1 MNRNI
6 LNEIVTQNREVLELK
21 KKSMPFKM
29 IETLAADTPERPS
42 FAEAFRGPGIHVIA
56 ELKKASPSKG
66 MIRENLDVPV
76 LAKSLMDAGAAALSV
91 LTEPFF
97 FKGGLQNL
105 KLASKTV
112 SIPLLRKDF
121 IFDPYQI
128 LEAKANG
135 ASAILLIAAML
146 NADEFKDLLDFAHQY
161 GLAVLGEA
169 HTESELEVTSS
180 ADLVGVNARDLKT
193 FSTSLERSAEL
204 IAKLKS
210 CGKPVIAESAVRTHE
225 DIMMLQ
231 EAGASGFLIGETLM
245 RAADSGAKL
254 KELLKCS

>member
-1 MNRNI
+1 MSSI
-6 LNEIVTQNREVLELK
+6 LNEIVARNREALELK
-21 KKSMPFKM
+21 KQYVPFQDM
-29 IETLAADTPERPS
+29 AAKATEAPERAS
-42 FAEAFRGPGIHVIA
+42 FTAAFRGPGIHVIA

-66 MIRENLDVPV
+66 MIREDLDVSV
-76 LAKSLMDAGAAALSV
+76 LAPELKDAGAAALSV

-97 FKGGLQNL
+97 FKGGLENL
-105 KLASKTV
+105 RLASETV

-128 LEAKANG
+128 LEAKAYG

-146 NADEFKDLLDFAHQY
+146 NADEFRRLLDIAHQC

-169 HTESELEVTSS
+169 HTEEELALAAS

-204 IAKLKS
+204 IAQLKS
-210 CGKPVIAESAVRTHE
+210 CGKPVVAESAVRTSE
-225 DIMMLQ
+225 DIRMLH
-231 EAGASGFLIGETLM
+231 EAGATGFLIGETLM
-245 RAADSGAKL
+245 RAADPGAKL
-254 KELLKCS
+254 KELRRCC